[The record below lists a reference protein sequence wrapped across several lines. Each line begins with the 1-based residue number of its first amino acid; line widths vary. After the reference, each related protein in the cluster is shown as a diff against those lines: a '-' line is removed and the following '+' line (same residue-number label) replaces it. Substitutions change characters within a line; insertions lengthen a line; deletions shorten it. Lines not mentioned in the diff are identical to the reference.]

1 MREYLINFFDEFKY
15 AEDDAAK
22 LLAAYDTINA
32 NDDAAKLFANAIS
45 EYDKEEG
52 WDFQNAIIGGAKR
65 AAEFCGVHTY
75 TAELLVFICLSKR
88 LKARYIEKGIDLQI
102 YHDSMLDLKWKLWE
116 CKAVKGICGSFVSPW
131 FVGFFDLTRFALGR
145 LQFEVVTLWFDYEGN
160 GIKFE
165 KDKSHV
171 INVHIPRTC
180 TPIDKASCDE
190 SYAQARRFFNE
201 RCGGEDYPFVCY
213 SWMLY
218 PANKDILA
226 PESNTYRFL
235 DEYVII
241 QSNDN
246 NGEDLW
252 RLFDTD
258 EKDPDKLPTDTS
270 MRRRYAQHLKN
281 GGKVGEGLGVRKA
294 ELG

>member
-1 MREYLINFFDEFKY
+1 MREYLIKFFEEFEY
-15 AEDDAAK
+15 AESDAEA
-22 LLAAYDTINA
+22 LLAAYDAINA
-32 NDDAAKLFANAIS
+32 NDDAARIFANAIS
-45 EYDKEEG
+45 EYDKAEG
-52 WDFQNAIIGGAKR
+52 RDYQNVIIGGARR
-65 AAEFCGVHTY
+65 AAELCGVHVY
-75 TAELLVFICLSKR
+75 TAELLVFICLSRR
-88 LKARYIEKGIDLQI
+88 LRERYAERGIDPQI

-131 FVGFFDLTRFALGR
+131 FVGFFELNIFALGR
-145 LQFEVVTLWFDYEGN
+145 LQFEIVTLWFDYEGN

-165 KDKSHV
+165 KDKSRV

-180 TPIDKASCDE
+180 TPIDKASCDD
-190 SYAQARRFFNE
+190 SYARARSFFRE
-201 RCGGEDYPFVCY
+201 RYGEDYPFVCY

-218 PANKDILA
+218 PANREILS
-226 PESNTYRFL
+226 PDSNTYRFM

-241 QSNDN
+241 QSHEN

-270 MRRRYAQHLKN
+270 MRRRYAMYLKN
-281 GGKVGEGLGVRKA
+281 GGKVGCGLGIRKA